1 MRRCAARA
9 GKIGVIAHNPQA
21 IDDCPLMTLTDLR
34 THVLNVSPK
43 TNWVFVTAH
52 DRDGNVGLGEASLNG
67 MEPIVREAVRMQ
79 AQALIGMD
87 VSTARDAI
95 EVLPRGPGGLAWS
108 AATSAIE
115 QAITD
120 LIARA
125 RELPLNCVLGE
136 LRREQIPVYA
146 NINRATADR
155 SPLGCADSARA
166 AVQQGFRAVKI
177 APFDNV
183 MPRTCGS
190 DAGRSA
196 VALGVQRVQAI
207 CEAVGKNVSVMV
219 DCHWR
224 FDAATATRVLIE
236 LAELGVTW
244 FECPVSEQPGWW
256 PVLKRLRRLANDRG
270 VRVAGAETQVGVAS
284 FRPLLDEGLFDVVM
298 PDVKYVGGY
307 REMLRVAQLARQCN
321 TAFSP
326 HNPSG
331 PVCNFASLHV
341 AAVAPAVDQLEYQLG
356 ESVLFFD
363 VVHGQGPRLTDGAFT
378 VPMEPGLGLTLD
390 MDVMAAHPYAPVPIA
405 PDPRLG

>member
-1 MRRCAARA
+1 
-9 GKIGVIAHNPQA
+9 
-21 IDDCPLMTLTDLR
+21 MTVVDIR
-34 THVLNVSPK
+34 SHVLNVSPK
-43 TNWVFVTAH
+43 TNWLFVTAH
-52 DRDGNVGLGEASLNG
+52 DRGGRVGLGEASLNG

-79 AQALIGMD
+79 AQPLIGMD
-87 VSTARDAI
+87 AASARDAI

-120 LIARA
+120 LIARD
-125 RELPLNCVLGE
+125 RNVPLHCVLGE
-136 LRREQIPVYA
+136 LKREQVPVYA
-146 NINRATADR
+146 NINRATMDR
-155 SPLGCADSARA
+155 SPDGCADSARTA
-166 AVQQGFRAVKI
+166 AQQGFRAVKI

-183 MPRTCGS
+183 MPRTCGT
-190 DAGRSA
+190 DAGRA
-196 VALGVQRVQAI
+196 AIELGLKRMRAIVA
-207 CEAVGKNVSVMV
+207 AVGTEVAVMV

-236 LAELGVTW
+236 LAELGITW

-256 PVLKRLRRLANDRG
+256 PVLKRLRKLANDRG
-270 VRVAGAETQVGVAS
+270 VRLAGAETQVGVAS
-284 FRPLLDEGLFDVVM
+284 FRALFDEGLFDVVM

-307 REMLRVAQLARQCN
+307 REMLRVAQLARQCG

-331 PVCNFASLHV
+331 PICNFASLHA
-341 AAVAPAVDQLEYQLG
+341 AAVAPAVDLLEYQLG

-363 VVHGQGPRLTDGAFT
+363 AVHGAGPRLVDGRFA
-378 VPMEPGLGLTLD
+378 VPMDPGLGLNLD
-390 MDVMAAHPYAPVPIA
+390 ADVLAQHPYVPVPIA

>member
-1 MRRCAARA
+1 
-9 GKIGVIAHNPQA
+9 
-21 IDDCPLMTLTDLR
+21 MTLVDVH
-34 THVLNVSPK
+34 THVLHVSPK

-52 DRDGNVGLGEASLNG
+52 ARDGRVGLGEASLNG

-79 AQALIGMD
+79 AQPLIGMD
-87 VSTARDAI
+87 AAAARDAI

-120 LIARA
+120 LVAA
-125 RELPLNCVLGE
+125 DRELPLHCVLGE
-136 LRREQIPVYA
+136 LKRERIPVYA
-146 NINRATADR
+146 NINRAATDR
-155 SPLGCADSARA
+155 SPQGCADSARTA
-166 AVQQGFRAVKI
+166 AQQGFRAVKI

-183 MPRTCGS
+183 MPRTCAS
-190 DAGRSA
+190 DAGRA
-196 VALGVQRVQAI
+196 AIALGVARVKAMR
-207 CEAVGKNVSVMV
+207 EAVGKEIDVMV

-244 FECPVSEQPGWW
+244 FECPVSEQPSWW

-270 VRVAGAETQVGVAS
+270 MRLAGAETQVGVAS
-284 FRPLLDEGLFDVVM
+284 FRPLFEEGLFDVVM

-307 REMLRVAQLARQCN
+307 RELLRVAQLARQFG
-321 TAFSP
+321 TAVSP

-331 PVCNFASLHV
+331 PVCNFASLHC
-341 AAVAPAVDQLEYQLG
+341 AAVLPAVDTLEYQLG

-363 VVHGQGPRLTDGAFT
+363 AVHGVGPRLIDGTFA
-378 VPMEPGLGLTLD
+378 VPMDPGLGLSLD
-390 MDVMAAHPYAPVPIA
+390 LDVVARHPYAPVPIA